1 MVKMALQ
8 KLTRKH
14 TPACPTSRIHVLIDL
29 VVDFVRFLVIL
40 LVRDACEEI
49 IFVVW
54 ILKLSVVGP
63 HPTNQS
69 APSVVPFNY
78 SKLNLTVSQI
88 TTCSIPSRCPQ
99 DPYVPKQVGFIR
111 SCLPRSTRIFVPRAS
126 SSGVEAR
133 IHRIAK
139 LIVFALRVCP
149 PRR

>member
-14 TPACPTSRIHVLIDL
+14 TPACPTSRIHVLVDL

-40 LVRDACEEI
+40 LVRGACEET

-69 APSVVPFNY
+69 ALPVVPFNY
-78 SKLNLTVSQI
+78 SKFKLTVSQI
-88 TTCSIPSRCPQ
+88 TTCSIPSHVLKTLMSQNKSGLLGPASLE
-99 DPYVPKQVGFIR
+99 V
-111 SCLPRSTRIFVPRAS
+111 LAS
-126 SSGVEAR
+126 SFPALVAAASRRGYT
-133 IHRIAK
+133 
-139 LIVFALRVCP
+139 ALRT
-149 PRR
+149 